1 MRKFKNVGR
10 VALAAAL
17 MTAIV
22 ISIVV
27 LVSFVKAEVTD
38 KTRSRWSYGNDASVR
53 KHVVITITDGLDYLT
68 EIPQLANTVID
79 RIVID
84 TLGTDTAFEVTLWD
98 DTADANDPNGVALF
112 TKTDC
117 TTASTPY
124 NYTVVSTDTGGNLT
138 RGIAAGS
145 PVKLELEA
153 WGDTTA
159 SEVTVVIYYRQEWQ

>member
-1 MRKFKNVGR
+1 MRKFKNIGKVG
-10 VALAAAL
+10 LA
-17 MTAIV
+17 
-22 ISIVV
+22 VV
-27 LVSFVKAEVTD
+27 LVLVLILALVVSATVTD
-38 KTRSRWSYGNDASVR
+38 KTRSRWSTSNDASVR
-53 KHVVITITDGLDYLT
+53 KHVVITTTSSVDYLT

-112 TKTDC
+112 SKADC

-124 NYTVVSTDTGGNLT
+124 NYTVTSVDTAGNLT
-138 RGIAAGS
+138 RGIAAGQ

-153 WGDTTA
+153 WGDATA
-159 SEVTVVIYYRQEWQ
+159 SEVTIVIYYRQEWQR